1 MIYFPMPQGQ
11 HYMEKSFE
19 VVKTGNDKGKF
30 KSDINKV
37 IKCDA
42 SQATEDL
49 LKEIAAGAIK
59 RENRL
64 FDFEE
69 P

>member
-1 MIYFPMPQGQ
+1 MWQLKQ
-11 HYMEKSFE
+11 
-19 VVKTGNDKGKF
+19 VDKGKF
-30 KSDINKV
+30 KLEINKV
-37 IKCDA
+37 IKCEA
-42 SQATEDL
+42 SQATDDL

-69 P
+69 PWDLHRDMSMPKLGPGF

>member
-1 MIYFPMPQGQ
+1 
-11 HYMEKSFE
+11 MEKSFE

-30 KSDINKV
+30 KLDINKV

-49 LKEIAAGAIK
+49 LKETAAGAIK